1 MKAMNKRFVAAV
13 IATSL
18 TACQQESFEVRT
30 DSDNYY
36 ASVETFATG
45 TKTALGENRS
55 VVWSS
60 EDRIAIFEGKDV
72 GHAYQVLDSYV
83 GKSSGEFAEVEG
95 LVTEG
100 IGAAIDGT
108 VAVYPFNEGLTVTS
122 GDNGDYVIEGVTFP
136 SEQKYVAGSFSD
148 EAFPMVAVT
157 SDKNLSFKNVGGVL
171 KLSLT
176 GSYSVSKITLT
187 GNSGELLSG
196 PATVTLGSD
205 GIPSVT
211 MSDDAS
217 TSVTLVCDPAVELDP
232 EKTTD
237 FNISIPPTVFEEGFN
252 ISIID
257 SYGESRGKSTD
268 KLNKVER
275 SKMLVMPELA
285 NSDYAYIDLSN
296 NPEWETG
303 IIAEDGRYLLVKKDT
318 TNNGYISYINSSAFD
333 SDGIV
338 LYYDKNIE
346 LLSFVTNKGACYIN
360 READNAD
367 IILVLDD
374 ESHIYENITLN
385 TIEIAMTKA
394 APVIPIIVGVATGIA
409 TVKNIWDTVQATK
422 ELNDGNW
429 DGARLDYLKLLGGT
443 AAKNPFGGFVI
454 DGAFGVLYKAKED
467 LDNKVQTCFLGNC
480 QIQIKQTKIGIKKF
494 RIDVTVTG
502 YETLP
507 IISKITG
514 EKSVVIGGIA
524 VRDLPYVSYSNNEY
538 LLEEW
543 IINGNGTKSIE
554 FELPEDRTYYAV
566 PYLLP
571 TRGGK
576 YPFKGNVRYG
586 NTTKLPYFYGVID
599 QFKQTSFLEN
609 NDKYVFKCYAHAICN
624 TKNDRIW
631 KLYYE
636 NDNGWKEFYCAKVY
650 DEPSIGS
657 VNTAEFEFD
666 IEIKAGLFNNGEKD
680 INLGIAVFDQ
690 SNHLL
695 IASEPQ
701 MFMLKAPSCITGGV
715 SEITSNSAVINCTY
729 NYIPDD
735 GQCQVIL
742 SWDDGHKIVK
752 AENREGEQEISLT
765 DLEPNTTY
773 SYCACIDY
781 EGGPVN
787 GETKEFTTKSQ
798 LPKIKIENI
807 DVLYA
812 EDQGWYQDPE
822 HDYFYDHVLC
832 GFELDVDLSSSAEY
846 FKDKTLYSRLVINGR
861 STAGSFFLDSNSNK
875 IRIDNVRVSRSE
887 DLWNYVNGEYVAEVG
902 IDICTAKDEQIITQY
917 PYKLKVKMEQPLPV
931 VLKILMEELEIKCYE
946 NGYSYEYFYDY
957 FCSVGNPIYID
968 LDYGFSVLHHIDKV
982 QVESIYKYT
991 TTKCY
996 QYEGDPIPEIRTFN
1010 HELCCYSPNQNV
1022 IYGGGST
1029 WISDDRYMAGGNPY
1043 GSYTTEEIKFVA
1055 TLKDG
1060 TILTET
1066 IFLAPPGVT
1075 GE

>member
-1 MKAMNKRFVAAV
+1 MKAMNKLFVAAV

-45 TKTALGENRS
+45 TKTVLGENRS

-72 GHAYQVLDSYV
+72 GQAYQVLDSYV

-100 IGAAIDGT
+100 TDAAIEGSI
-108 VAVYPFNEGLTVTS
+108 AVYPFNEALTVTS

-176 GSYSVSKITLT
+176 GSYSVSSITLT

-196 PATVTLGSD
+196 PATVTLGPD

-217 TSVTLVCDPAVELDP
+217 TSVSLVCDPAVELDP
-232 EKTTD
+232 EKATD

-394 APVIPIIVGVATGIA
+394 APVVPIIVGVATGIA

-454 DGAFGVLYKAKED
+454 DGAFGVLDKAKKD
-467 LDNKVQTCFLGNC
+467 LDMKGQTCFLGNC
-480 QIQIKQTKIGIKKF
+480 QILMKQTKIGLKKF

-514 EKSVVIGGIA
+514 EKSVVFGGIA
-524 VRDLPYVSYSNNEY
+524 VAKTPYVTINSNDQIIQD
-538 LLEEW
+538 W
-543 IINGNGTKSIE
+543 IINGNGTNSVE
-554 FELPEDRTYYAV
+554 FELPEDQTYYAI
-566 PYLLP
+566 PYILP

-576 YPFKGNVRYG
+576 YEFKSGIRYG
-586 NTTKLPYFYGVID
+586 NTIELPYFPGIID
-599 QFKQTSFLEN
+599 EFTQLSYTEN
-609 NDKYVFKCYAHAICN
+609 NNKYTFKCSAHAICN
-624 TKNDRIW
+624 PAYEDDHWR
-631 KLYYE
+631 LYYE
-636 NDNGWKEFYCAKVY
+636 DDNGNTEFYYSKTY
-650 DEPSIGS
+650 DVPSIS
-657 VNTAEFEFD
+657 TQNSAEFEFEIELD
-666 IEIKAGLFNNGEKD
+666 ADKFIDGKKEIKL
-680 INLGIAVFDQ
+680 
-690 SNHLL
+690 
-695 IASEPQ
+695 
-701 MFMLKAPSCITGGV
+701 
-715 SEITSNSAVINCTY
+715 
-729 NYIPDD
+729 
-735 GQCQVIL
+735 
-742 SWDDGHKIVK
+742 
-752 AENREGEQEISLT
+752 
-765 DLEPNTTY
+765 
-773 SYCACIDY
+773 
-781 EGGPVN
+781 
-787 GETKEFTTKSQ
+787 
-798 LPKIKIENI
+798 
-807 DVLYA
+807 
-812 EDQGWYQDPE
+812 
-822 HDYFYDHVLC
+822 
-832 GFELDVDLSSSAEY
+832 
-846 FKDKTLYSRLVINGR
+846 
-861 STAGSFFLDSNSNK
+861 
-875 IRIDNVRVSRSE
+875 
-887 DLWNYVNGEYVAEVG
+887 G
-902 IDICTAKDEQIITQY
+902 IDIYAQYGIRIPSSPQLFELSLKDDRWVDLGLSVLWAAYNVGASSPEEYGGYYAWGETSTKSDY
-917 PYKLKVKMEQPLPV
+917 TDENYKYYEKYYYGDEPDDWYWVGKFIGNEISGTSYDVAHVQWGGGARMPTRAEVQ
-931 VLKILMEELEIKCYE
+931 ELEDNCTFTGGSY
-946 NGYSYEYFYDY
+946 NGVRGSY
-957 FCSVGNPIYID
+957 VTGPNGNSIFLPFAGIRNLGGLYPEGVCGCFWSGTYCGDDFHGKYAFHLICD
-968 LDYGFSVLHHIDKV
+968 EDYGGWSNKPRLHGLSVRPV
-982 QVESIYKYT
+982 
-991 TTKCY
+991 
-996 QYEGDPIPEIRTFN
+996 
-1010 HELCCYSPNQNV
+1010 
-1022 IYGGGST
+1022 
-1029 WISDDRYMAGGNPY
+1029 
-1043 GSYTTEEIKFVA
+1043 TEK
-1055 TLKDG
+1055 
-1060 TILTET
+1060 
-1066 IFLAPPGVT
+1066 
-1075 GE
+1075 

>member
-1 MKAMNKRFVAAV
+1 MKAMNKLFVAAV

-45 TKTALGENRS
+45 TKTVLGENRS

-72 GHAYQVLDSYV
+72 GQAYQVLDSYV

-100 IGAAIDGT
+100 TDAAIEGSI
-108 VAVYPFNEGLTVTS
+108 AVYPFNEALTVTS

-176 GSYSVSKITLT
+176 GSYSVSSITLT

-196 PATVTLGSD
+196 PATVTLGPD

-217 TSVTLVCDPAVELDP
+217 TSVTLLCDPAVELDP
-232 EKTTD
+232 EKATD

-394 APVIPIIVGVATGIA
+394 APVVPIIVGVATGIA

-454 DGAFGVLYKAKED
+454 DGAFGVLDKAKKD
-467 LDNKVQTCFLGNC
+467 LDMKGQTCFLGNC
-480 QIQIKQTKIGIKKF
+480 QILMKQTKIGLKKF

-586 NTTKLPYFYGVID
+586 NTMKLPYFYGVID
-599 QFKQTSFLEN
+599 QFKQTSFSEN

-624 TKNDRIW
+624 PKDDDFW

-636 NDNGWKEFYCAKVY
+636 DDRGQKIFFNSKNY
-650 DEPSIGS
+650 DEPSIS
-657 VNTAEFEFD
+657 NNNSAEFEFE
-666 IEIKAGLFNNGEKD
+666 IELESDLFEKGKKD
-680 INLGIAVFDQ
+680 IKLGVATFTRDYSVM
-690 SNHLL
+690 L
-695 IASEPQ
+695 ASDPQ
-701 MFMLKAPSCITGGV
+701 LF
-715 SEITSNSAVINCTY
+715 E
-729 NYIPDD
+729 
-735 GQCQVIL
+735 
-742 SWDDGHKIVK
+742 
-752 AENREGEQEISLT
+752 LT
-765 DLEPNTTY
+765 T
-773 SYCACIDY
+773 
-781 EGGPVN
+781 
-787 GETKEFTTKSQ
+787 
-798 LPKIKIENI
+798 LPTIEIENI

-812 EDQGWYQDPE
+812 IDQGVNY
-822 HDYFYDHVLC
+822 VIC
-832 GFELDVDLSSSAEY
+832 GLELNIDTSSIADNY
-846 FKDKTLYSRLVINGR
+846 KDKKLDCRLLINERDSGAR
-861 STAGSFFLDSNSNK
+861 FNMDSNSDI
-875 IRIDNVRVSRSE
+875 IRLDSIYVRRTY
-887 DLWNYVNGEYVAEVG
+887 WEYTDGAYTAECM
-902 IDICTAKDEQIITQY
+902 IDICNNSDNHIITSE
-917 PYKLKVKMEQPLPV
+917 PYNKKIQMNPLPV
-931 VLKILMEELEIKCYE
+931 KLDVLLGGMEI
-946 NGYSYEYFYDY
+946 
-957 FCSVGNPIYID
+957 
-968 LDYGFSVLHHIDKV
+968 
-982 QVESIYKYT
+982 
-991 TTKCY
+991 
-996 QYEGDPIPEIRTFN
+996 
-1010 HELCCYSPNQNV
+1010 
-1022 IYGGGST
+1022 
-1029 WISDDRYMAGGNPY
+1029 
-1043 GSYTTEEIKFVA
+1043 YTTEYETFYVQSYCWFCNSGTPEIDYKENSDFRFDDKGGTFPKIFISCINNCDRLQLKSLYCYHTYTINGKIEEGESCLFDSNRLLNIGGACFMFEKSSEGTRYDYGDIKSTFVA
-1055 TLKDG
+1055 TLNDETK
-1060 TILTET
+1060 LTET
-1066 IFLAPPGVT
+1066 IVFAPSQVSP
-1075 GE
+1075 

>member
-1 MKAMNKRFVAAV
+1 MKAMNKLFVAAV

-45 TKTALGENRS
+45 TKTVLGENRS

-60 EDRIAIFEGKDV
+60 EDCIAIFEGKDV

-100 IGAAIDGT
+100 TDAAIEGSI
-108 VAVYPFNEGLTVTS
+108 AVYPFNEALTVTS

-176 GSYSVSKITLT
+176 GSYSVSSITLT

-196 PATVTLGSD
+196 PATVTLGPD

-217 TSVTLVCDPAVELDP
+217 TSVSLVCDPAVELDP
-232 EKTTD
+232 EKATD

-374 ESHIYENITLN
+374 ESQIYENITLN

-394 APVIPIIVGVATGIA
+394 APVVPIIVGVATGIA

-454 DGAFGVLYKAKED
+454 DGAFGVLDKAKKD
-467 LDNKVQTCFLGNC
+467 LDMKGQTCFLGNC
-480 QIQIKQTKIGIKKF
+480 QILMKQTKIGLKKF

-599 QFKQTSFLEN
+599 QFKQTSFSEN
-609 NDKYVFKCYAHAICN
+609 NGKYVFKCYAHAICN
-624 TKNDRIW
+624 PKDDDFW

-636 NDNGWKEFYCAKVY
+636 DDKGQKYFFVSKSY
-650 DEPSIGS
+650 DEPSIS
-657 VNTAEFEFD
+657 NNNSADFEFVIELD
-666 IEIKAGLFNNGEKD
+666 SDLFEDGKKEIKLGLATFTRD
-680 INLGIAVFDQ
+680 YFIML
-690 SNHLL
+690 
-695 IASEPQ
+695 ASDPQ
-701 MFMLKAPSCITGGV
+701 LFEL
-715 SEITSNSAVINCTY
+715 
-729 NYIPDD
+729 
-735 GQCQVIL
+735 
-742 SWDDGHKIVK
+742 
-752 AENREGEQEISLT
+752 
-765 DLEPNTTY
+765 
-773 SYCACIDY
+773 
-781 EGGPVN
+781 
-787 GETKEFTTKSQ
+787 TTKSQ

-822 HDYFYDHVLC
+822 YDYVYAHVLC
-832 GFELDVDLSSSAEY
+832 GFELDVDLSSSADY
-846 FKDKTLYSRLVINGR
+846 FKDKMLDSRLVINGR
-861 STAGSFFLDSNSNK
+861 STAGRLSLDSNSNK

-931 VLKILMEELEIKCYE
+931 VLKILIEEPEIECDDRYRYYTY
-946 NGYSYEYFYDY
+946 NYDY
-957 FCSVGNPIYID
+957 FCSVGNPIYD
-968 LDYGFSVLHHIDKV
+968 GPGYVWFMNHIDKV
-982 QVESIYKYT
+982 QVESIYEYK

-1022 IYGGGST
+1022 IFSGFST
-1029 WISDDRYMAGGNPY
+1029 MVSDDRYMAPGGNPY

-1066 IFLAPPGVT
+1066 VFLAPPGVT